1 MTPPPH
7 SSHYLP
13 GIILSVLCELINE
26 RLWTA
31 NINYAYL
38 QMTTFGTEK
47 FEWVAESAQTED
59 AKTRTKQ
66 SCP

>member
-1 MTPPPH
+1 MK
-7 SSHYLP
+7 SSEQ
-13 GIILSVLCELINE
+13 LS
-26 RLWTA
+26 RAA